1 MIDYGY
7 EDRLVD
13 RIAAREAIASRLT
26 PRQRH
31 VLSRCYHYGETY
43 REVAVHDAV
52 SATRISQIH
61 DRAVRLLRIGFAN
74 PPKIAPTRP
83 QQATRDTPPPG
94 FDKAEFLRHMRL
106 LIELRE
112 QHAIWERQE
121 EARRERE
128 AAEQARREELARK
141 ARELGREQREFERER
156 AELARLI
163 AGETAKNAPPPPP
176 FVPDSAKAPPG
187 SHFNHLPH
195 LGDTL
200 KIKLPVQYTVG
211 SPSYHP
217 PPPPTLGDLNRIA
230 HAALMYL
237 FSAHPQFDGTQTLG
251 KWCTSVVFTRDGGEV
266 SEAVNS
272 IVRELPAHARLS
284 AYPVPIEDGTLGAH
298 ATTPYASL
306 RVTVTPDGLN
316 LRFDVTWD

>member
-13 RIAAREAIASRLT
+13 RIAVNEAIARLD
-26 PRQRH
+26 PRQRRI
-31 VLSRCYHYGETY
+31 LLRYHRYGETLEEVGR
-43 REVAVHDAV
+43 REGVTRERIRSVLGKSYHRLRAPLIEQPKL
-52 SATRISQIH
+52 SATKPAQ
-61 DRAVRLLRIGFAN
+61 
-74 PPKIAPTRP
+74 T
-83 QQATRDTPPPG
+83 TRDTPPPS
-94 FDKAEFLRHMRL
+94 FDKAAFLRHMRL
-106 LIELRE
+106 LIGLRE

-121 EARRERE
+121 EARRARERIERQRE
-128 AAEQARREELARK
+128 AER
-141 ARELGREQREFERER
+141 REFERER

-163 AGETAKNAPPPPP
+163 AGETAKKAPPSP

-187 SHFNHLPH
+187 SHFSHLPH

-200 KIKLPVQYTVG
+200 KIKLPDQYYVHS

-217 PPPPTLGDLNRIA
+217 PPLPTKDELCVMAYEALDYLLATLPYEPPTG
-230 HAALMYL
+230 
-237 FSAHPQFDGTQTLG
+237 GKELG

-266 SEAVNS
+266 KEAVNS
-272 IVRELPAHARLS
+272 IVRELPFHALLS
-284 AYPVPIEDGTLGAH
+284 AYPVPIEHGTLGAH

-306 RVTVTPDGLN
+306 RVTVTPDGMK